1 MDHSNINRAALWAF
15 LAVLP
20 LGLACYVAV
29 LIGTRFVKPAK
40 RYVVRLVAMVF
51 VTLLWYAYFLPGFVT
66 VHGGPA
72 WTGGGLRTV
81 ALWSSLR
88 RPFHLG
94 MGSGGSGQ
102 QAEGNHECTI
112 NRLTRALHWTP
123 GRRAVCILKLT
134 GRAQ

>member
-72 WTGGGLRTV
+72 WGPEV
-81 ALWSSLR
+81 
-88 RPFHLG
+88 
-94 MGSGGSGQ
+94 GSGPWLYGHRFGVHSIW
-102 QAEGNHECTI
+102 AWV
-112 NRLTRALHWTP
+112 LAALASKP
-123 GRRAVCILKLT
+123 KVIANAQST
-134 GRAQ
+134 G